1 MTMKKALRTNTNLD
15 AEAEEPSEKAL
26 CRRLR
31 AARKA
36 HGLSLTEL
44 GRRIGCSVGYL
55 SQIERGLSSPSLRAM
70 VALSEVYGI
79 ELASLFADGPKQS
92 SDGRHIVVRRSERS
106 LLDLPTTGIHKEAL
120 TDKNGEGLLNSYE
133 MTIAPGGRSGDEVMT
148 HTGEECG
155 LVVAGRLVLEVDGV
169 IWELEPGD
177 SFRFSSHLPHRYWN
191 PGAVDDT
198 RVIWTT
204 TTGRQKAH
212 QMPSSDPLV

>member
-1 MTMKKALRTNTNLD
+1 MTMKKALRTNTYLD
-15 AEAEEPSEKAL
+15 SEASGSSEQAL

-55 SQIERGLSSPSLRAM
+55 SQMERGLSSPSLRTM

-79 ELASLFADGPKQS
+79 ELASLFADGPIRS
-92 SDGRHIVVRRSERS
+92 VDGSHIVVRRAERS
-106 LLDLPTTGIHKEAL
+106 LLDLPATGIHKEAL

-133 MTIAPGGRSGDEVMT
+133 MTIAPGGRSGDEVMS
-148 HTGEECG
+148 HSGEECG
-155 LVVAGRLVLEVDGV
+155 LVLAGRLLLEVDGDV
-169 IWELEPGD
+169 WELEPGD
-177 SFRFSSHLPHRYWN
+177 SFRFSSLLPHRYGN

-204 TTGRQKAH
+204 APGR
-212 QMPSSDPLV
+212 S